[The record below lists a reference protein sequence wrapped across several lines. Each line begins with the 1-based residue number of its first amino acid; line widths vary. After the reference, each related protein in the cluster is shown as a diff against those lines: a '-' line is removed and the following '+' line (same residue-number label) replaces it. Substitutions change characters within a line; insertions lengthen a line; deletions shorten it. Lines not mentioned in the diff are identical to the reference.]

1 MPKESPAA
9 CPKPGNMDRM
19 VFSEDLIGKRHQGLQ
34 RGTHQKKKRKRLFV
48 CLFVCL
54 FVGGEIIW
62 ADSNK
67 PRAIEEA
74 GSHGPEGE
82 AGACPDP
89 PIPSDGELRVP
100 VPLGLA
106 CKALSVSVF
115 SEGQNLEHS
124 VGPHEFSSEQIWE
137 VRSPN

>member
-19 VFSEDLIGKRHQGLQ
+19 VFSEDQIGKRHQGLQ
-34 RGTHQKKKRKRLFV
+34 RGTHQKEKRTWLFV
-48 CLFVCL
+48 CLFVHL
-54 FVGGEIIW
+54 FAGGEIIW
-62 ADSNK
+62 ADLNK

-89 PIPSDGELRVP
+89 PIPSGRELGAP
-100 VPLGLA
+100 GSLGLA
-106 CKALSVSVF
+106 CKALQASD
-115 SEGQNLEHS
+115 
-124 VGPHEFSSEQIWE
+124 
-137 VRSPN
+137 